1 MSLDYRLAALAAL
14 LLSLLTQEL
23 RFAEARDDVGSAT
36 CSTERRDG
44 KDQDGNKV
52 NCLFDACVQLK
63 CDVSGSQITNCIKE
77 TTYSNPRDCKAAS
90 RRPATKDM
98 NPADNGVLDTGP
110 RNPRKP
116 RPEAGPKAED
126 VLE

>member
-1 MSLDYRLAALAAL
+1 MSIDYRVTVLAVFVCF
-14 LLSLLTQEL
+14 LLTPEFKL
-23 RFAEARDDVGSAT
+23 ALARDDVGSAT

-77 TTYSNPRDCKAAS
+77 TTYSNPRDCKAAL
-90 RRPATKDM
+90 RKPPTKDM
-98 NPADNGVLDTGP
+98 NPANKGVLEPGP
-110 RNPRKP
+110 RSPRKP
-116 RPEAGPKAED
+116 RPEAGPKAEE